1 MKNEEL
7 RIKNLF
13 EWRNEVRR
21 PKGKPMKNLFEWRMK
36 NYKKDTT
43 NILMNDWG
51 LKVLDAL
58 SLYHNIYHAEE

>member
-1 MKNEEL
+1 
-7 RIKNLF
+7 
-13 EWRNEVRR
+13 
-21 PKGKPMKNLFEWRMK
+21 MKNLFELRMK

-58 SLYHNIYHAEE
+58 LLYHNIYHAEE